1 MIAFLKLLSKLLLVI
16 ESWLRKIK
24 FKISYQTETK
34 RLRWPMTQKS
44 IRLINVFEF
53 SMIRLIPSKLQSA
66 FKNVKTSNASGHQT
80 VVCSFASEG
89 IHIMCYR
96 ISVSL
101 SLSSNIPST
110 HTLTHI
116 QVSII
121 THQSRA
127 CLEPGRTKM
136 ALRRSNQSK
145 IILQSPLA
153 GALHKSANSSP
164 RAV

>member
-1 MIAFLKLLSKLLLVI
+1 MLVGTRQSSASLRARAYNVLQKL
-16 ESWLRKIK
+16 
-24 FKISYQTETK
+24 
-34 RLRWPMTQKS
+34 
-44 IRLINVFEF
+44 
-53 SMIRLIPSKLQSA
+53 
-66 FKNVKTSNASGHQT
+66 
-80 VVCSFASEG
+80 C
-89 IHIMCYR
+89 
-96 ISVSL
+96 L

-164 RAV
+164 RAGINNNHNKKTTKQERRGAHTLVVCACYNSSARHNGLQNFANRVYSHKYIKRLTLQ